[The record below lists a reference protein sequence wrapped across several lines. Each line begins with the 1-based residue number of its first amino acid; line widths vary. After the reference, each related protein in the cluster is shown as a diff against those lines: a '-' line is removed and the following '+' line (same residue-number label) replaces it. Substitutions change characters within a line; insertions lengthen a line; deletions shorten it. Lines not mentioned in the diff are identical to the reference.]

1 MDAIRI
7 DRYVVETL
15 MADLV
20 AHDRSPSSFLVYLA
34 LVARARGRRPVPARA
49 SHRELAEDTGLSKSS
64 VQAAVRNL
72 LRRRLVA
79 VSRASATAVPEYTV
93 LRPWR
98 RSERRHPERS
108 EGSRTR

>member
-1 MDAIRI
+1 MDALRL

-34 LVARARGRRPVPARA
+34 LAARSRGRRPKPVRA
-49 SHRELAEDTGLSKSS
+49 SHRDLAEDTGLSKSA
-64 VQAAVRNL
+64 VQGALRHL
-72 LRRRLVA
+72 LRRRLIA
-79 VSRASATAVPEYTV
+79 ATHASATAVPEYTV

-98 RSERRHPERS
+98 RR
-108 EGSRTR
+108 

>member
-1 MDAIRI
+1 MDTIRL

-20 AHDRSPSSFLVYLA
+20 SHDRSPSSFLVYLA
-34 LVARARGRRPVPARA
+34 FVARARGRRPAVRA

-72 LRRRLVA
+72 LRRRLVGIA
-79 VSRASATAVPEYTV
+79 RDSETAVPEYTV

-98 RSERRHPERS
+98 RR
-108 EGSRTR
+108 